1 MRTPVRVTPLQMTS
15 GTAGCVHKFTVA
27 ARTDTTAVNSIGL
40 PAHLI
45 PVHVTVQTL
54 GAASDA
60 GTTAVVQ
67 LIDASSS
74 SVLGSVDVK
83 SAKMGLAAVDVQPLL
98 ALGVKDTYLQVKYA
112 ETGTASTTGGPWL
125 VSIECMAVG

>member
-1 MRTPVRVTPLQMTS
+1 MKTPVKVTPLQMTS

-27 ARTDTTAVNSIGL
+27 ARSDTTAVNAIGL
-40 PAHLI
+40 PPNLI
-45 PVHVTVQTL
+45 PVHVTVQSL
-54 GAASDA
+54 GAASNA

-67 LIDASSS
+67 LIDGSSA

-83 SAKMGLAAVDVQPLL
+83 SAKMGIAAVDIQPLL
-98 ALGVKDTYLQVKYA
+98 ALGNRNTYLQVRYV
-112 ETGTASTTGGPWL
+112 ETGTASTAGGPWL

>member
-1 MRTPVRVTPLQMTS
+1 MKTPVKVTPLQMTS
-15 GTAGCVHKFTVA
+15 GTAGCVHKFSIA
-27 ARTDTTAVNSIGL
+27 SRSDTTAVNAIGL
-40 PAHLI
+40 PSHLI
-45 PVHVTVQTL
+45 PVHATIQSL

-67 LIDASSS
+67 IIDKSSGSILS
-74 SVLGSVDVK
+74 SLD
-83 SAKMGLAAVDVQPLL
+83 AKTDKMHLKAIDIQPLL
-98 ALGVKDTYLQVKYA
+98 ALGVKDTYLQVKYV